1 MKIIVGLGN
10 PGNKY
15 ALTRHNA
22 GFIVL
27 DFLADYLKCD
37 FNAGKGEYYSARGK
51 FKGEDF
57 LLVKPVT
64 YMNNSGIA
72 VQEVLAL
79 FPDTDLKDVLI
90 IFDDFQL
97 TLGTVR
103 IRERG
108 SDGGHNG
115 IASIIYHLNSMD
127 VPRMRIGIGTGDVM
141 KKDEFVDFVLSNF
154 TESEIET
161 LKSLLP
167 VYKDCVLAFIKEPF
181 KNVMNRFNKNFLAK
195 ETEDKDEKDE
205 KPKGEI
211 QSDSAE

>member
-1 MKIIVGLGN
+1 
-10 PGNKY
+10 
-15 ALTRHNA
+15 
-22 GFIVL
+22 
-27 DFLADYLKCD
+27 
-37 FNAGKGEYYSARGK
+37 
-51 FKGEDF
+51 
-57 LLVKPVT
+57 
-64 YMNNSGIA
+64 MNNSGLA
-72 VQEVLAL
+72 VKDILDL
-79 FPDTDLKDVLI
+79 YPDTDLKDVLI

-115 IASIIYHLNSMD
+115 IASVIYHLNSMD

-154 TESEIET
+154 TESEFET

-167 VYKDCVLAFIKEPF
+167 VYKDCVLSFIKEPF

-195 ETEDKDEKDE
+195 EDVKEDKKDNSQDGLTQQTSE
-205 KPKGEI
+205 VP
-211 QSDSAE
+211 SDD